1 MFFEGII
8 LDNIKQV
15 ISNNKEGL
23 SSALDAMAEVK
34 PFSVPELQALK
45 LIHPRMSGTKEIKA
59 FRDLRTRMLALS
71 KGKNFSCLVVPIA
84 SGGGSHVS
92 INLAV
97 SFALDKTKSSL
108 VVDCNLY
115 HPFAERYMPAGADLG
130 LTDYLDDE
138 SVTCQDVVYGSG
150 VPRVR
155 LVPVGN
161 NREGGTEKLGSSRMK
176 QIMSELTRRYDD
188 RFVFIDAPPS
198 LDNESEIS
206 ILAELCDFILVVV
219 PYGKVMTGE
228 IITQIEKLDQKK
240 LAGVV
245 FNEC

>member
-1 MFFEGII
+1 MDK
-8 LDNIKQV
+8 LKQA
-15 ISNNKEGL
+15 SENNTDDLPPTLG
-23 SSALDAMAEVK
+23 AMAEVK
-34 PFSVPELQALK
+34 PFSLSELQALK
-45 LIHPRMSGTKEIKA
+45 LIHPEMSGTKDIKA
-59 FRDLRTRMLALS
+59 FRDLRTKMLGLS
-71 KGKNFSCLVVPIA
+71 KGKNFSCLVVPLA
-84 SGGGSHVS
+84 SGGGSHVT
-92 INLAV
+92 INLAAAI
-97 SFALDKTKSSL
+97 ALDKTKSAL

-115 HPFAERYMPAGADLG
+115 HPFAERYMPAGAGLG

-138 SVTCQDVVYGSG
+138 SVTCQDVVYSSG
-150 VPRVR
+150 IARVR

-161 NREGGTEKLGSSRMK
+161 NREGGTEKLSSKRMK

-198 LDNESEIS
+198 LDYESEIS
-206 ILAELCDFILVVV
+206 ILAELCDFILVVI

-228 IITQIEKLDQKK
+228 IISQIEKLDQNK